1 MTFRVT
7 SRMRG
12 PRHALRT
19 LRREWRLP
27 ELRTLIG
34 ALLLS
39 VVVLGAVATLA
50 ARVQRAVL
58 MSAAELIGGD
68 LGINAAAPLPVDF
81 VRHAHAL
88 DLRTS
93 ALAEFPSVAFANDRS
108 QLLQVVAADAAW
120 PLRGKLVIA
129 GRGGAGRTMHAPP
142 AGSVYL
148 DHRAL
153 VALDVE
159 PGQRVQ
165 VGGMHLVV
173 AGQIE
178 QQPGGGDLV
187 ALAPR
192 AVMALADAKSA
203 GLLGTGS
210 RARHRLLVA
219 GAVAPVD
226 AYRAWAK
233 ARLPADAHLVTPE
246 EVQQRLA
253 VAFERAGTFL
263 RLAALLAA
271 LLAGIAV
278 ALSAQRYARRKTDEI
293 ALLRALGA
301 SSRFAFG
308 SLAWTLAVPAV
319 LAALA
324 GVGIALA
331 LAAIAFAY
339 AHGLL
344 PSSAQQAP
352 LPLGPAF
359 AAAGIGLAVLAG
371 FALPPLAKLK
381 SVPPVAVFRQSAAR
395 APRRYDLLYLVPVA
409 VALGLIALQT
419 GSWKLA
425 GVLAASLTGAALLT
439 SLLTLAVL
447 WLVRRFV
454 ARLHPALRLGASA
467 LARRRALSLVQSCA
481 ITLGL
486 TALLLLAVVAPAL
499 LDNWRRELP
508 PDTPNWF
515 VVNVQDAQRT
525 PMHDALVKLGA
536 TRFNGM
542 PVAVGKLV
550 AINGTDVDRM
560 SFHDR
565 EAQQDADRQVR
576 FSWSAAL
583 PPANRIIAG
592 RWFTPDASSA
602 EVSLDVAWVRRFDL
616 HLGDRLAFLIGDTRI
631 DATLTS
637 IREVD
642 WSRFNVNFFV
652 MLDPTHGAALPHT
665 WIASFHLPPG
675 HARELATFS
684 RAFTNL
690 SLIDVDAL
698 LDRARQIVAQVTAA
712 ARWVLAFS
720 LLAGAL
726 VLAAALTMSAAER
739 RHEAALLRTL
749 GARRDQLRMAAL
761 CEFGL
766 LGAISGFTAMFAA
779 ALGGLWLAQS
789 VFRIRDFVPPWPPLI
804 IAAVIAAIVVAAL
817 GLVGTRKVL
826 HTSPLLLLR
835 RS

>member
-1 MTFRVT
+1 MTFRLT
-7 SRMRG
+7 GRMTG
-12 PRHALRT
+12 TRHALRT

-68 LGINAAAPLPVDF
+68 LGINAATPLPAEF

-120 PLRGKLVIA
+120 PLRGKLVVT
-129 GRGGAGRTMHAPP
+129 GRDGVGRTMHAPP
-142 AGSVYL
+142 AGQVYM

-153 VALDVE
+153 VALDLR

-165 VGGMHLVV
+165 VVGMHLVV

-192 AVMALADAKSA
+192 AVMALADAKTA

-226 AYRAWAK
+226 AYRAWARGHLPSD
-233 ARLPADAHLVTPE
+233 ARMVTPE

-253 VAFERAGTFL
+253 VAFDRAGTFL

-308 SLAWTLAVPAV
+308 SLAWTLALPAV
-319 LAALA
+319 LAAFA
-324 GVGIALA
+324 GAGIALA

-344 PSSAQQAP
+344 PPAAQQAP
-352 LPLGPAF
+352 LPPGPAI

-381 SVPPVAVFRQSAAR
+381 SVPPVAVFRQSAAH
-395 APRRYDLLYLVPVA
+395 APRRFDLLYLVPVA

-425 GVLAASLTGAALLT
+425 GVLAVSLAGAAVLT
-439 SLLTLAVL
+439 SMLTLAAL
-447 WLVRRFV
+447 WLVRRFA

-467 LARRRALSLVQSCA
+467 LVRRRVLSLVQSCA

-515 VVNVQDAQRT
+515 VVNVQDAQRA
-525 PMHDALVKLGA
+525 PMHEALAKLGA
-536 TRFNGM
+536 TRFNAM

-550 AINGTDVDRM
+550 AINGADVDRM
-560 SFHDR
+560 AFHDR
-565 EAQQDADRQVR
+565 EARQDADRQVR

-592 RWFTPDASSA
+592 QWFAPDAHNA
-602 EVSLDVAWVRRFDL
+602 EVSLDVAWIRRFDL
-616 HLGDRLAFLIGDTRI
+616 HLGDRLTFLIGDTRI

-652 MLDPTHGAALPHT
+652 MLDPAHGAALPHT

-675 HARELATFS
+675 HAQELAGFS
-684 RAFTNL
+684 RTFTNL

-698 LDRARQIVAQVTAA
+698 LDRARQIVAQVSAA

-749 GARRDQLRMAAL
+749 GARHDQLRLAAL

-789 VFRIRDFVPPWPPLI
+789 VFRIRAFEPPWVPLI
-804 IAAVIAAIVVAAL
+804 IAAVLSTLAVALL
-817 GLVGTRKVL
+817 GLAGTRSVL
-826 HTSPLLLLR
+826 RTSPLLLLR
-835 RS
+835 R

>member
-1 MTFRVT
+1 MI
-7 SRMRG
+7 G

-68 LGINAAAPLPVDF
+68 LGINAATPLPKEF
-81 VRHAHAL
+81 IRHAHAL
-88 DLRTS
+88 GLRTS
-93 ALAEFPSVAFANDRS
+93 ASAGFPSVAFANDRS

-120 PLRGKLVIA
+120 PLRGKLVIE
-129 GRGGAGRTMHAPP
+129 GSDGIERSTHAPP
-142 AGSVYL
+142 AGGIYL

-153 VALDVE
+153 VALGLGI
-159 PGQRVQ
+159 GQHVQ
-165 VGGMHLVV
+165 VGGMNLVI
-173 AGQIE
+173 AGQIR

-192 AVMALADAKSA
+192 AVMALADAEAA

-210 RARHRLLVA
+210 RARHRLLLA
-219 GAVAPVD
+219 GAVAPVE
-226 AYRAWAK
+226 AYRAWA
-233 ARLPADAHLVTPE
+233 RSHLPADAHLVTPE

-253 VAFERAGTFL
+253 VAFDRAGTFL

-278 ALSAQRYARRKTDEI
+278 ALSAQRYAQRKTDEV

-308 SLAWTLAVPAV
+308 SLAWTLALPAV

-324 GVGIALA
+324 GVGVALA

-339 AHGLL
+339 AHALL
-344 PSSAQQAP
+344 PPAAQQAP
-352 LPLGPAF
+352 LPFGPAF
-359 AAAGIGLAVLAG
+359 ASAAMALAVLAG

-381 SVPPVAVFRQSAAR
+381 SIPPVAVFRRSAAR
-395 APRRYDLLYLVPVA
+395 APRRAALLYLVPIVVA
-409 VALGLIALQT
+409 VGLIALQT

-425 GVLAASLTGAALLT
+425 GVLAASLAGAAVFT
-439 SLLTLAVL
+439 SLLTLAAL
-447 WLVRRFV
+447 WLVRRHA

-467 LARRRALSLVQSCA
+467 LARRRGLSLVQSCA

-515 VVNVQDAQRT
+515 VVNLQDAQRAGV
-525 PMHDALVKLGA
+525 HDALSKLGV
-536 TRFNGM
+536 TRFNDM

-550 AINGTDVDRM
+550 AINGVDVDRIR
-560 SFHDR
+560 FHDGDGR
-565 EAQQDADRQVR
+565 HEADQQVR
-576 FSWSAAL
+576 LSWNATL
-583 PPANRIIAG
+583 PPANRIVAG
-592 RWFTPDASSA
+592 QWFARQASHA
-602 EVSLDVAWVRRFDL
+602 ELSLDVVWVRRFDL
-616 HLGDRLAFLIGDTRI
+616 HLGDRLAFLVGDTRI

-642 WSRFNVNFFV
+642 WSRFIVNFFV
-652 MLDPTHGAALPHT
+652 MLDPAHGSALPHT

-675 HARELATFS
+675 HARELAAFS
-684 RAFTNL
+684 RDFPNL

-749 GARRDQLRMAAL
+749 GARRGQLRMAAL

-766 LGAISGFTAMFAA
+766 LGAISGLA
-779 ALGGLWLAQS
+779 ALLASAFAGIWLAHS
-789 VFRIRDFVPPWPPLI
+789 VFRIRAFEPPWLPLI
-804 IAAVIAAIVVAAL
+804 LAAVIATAVVAAL
-817 GLVGTRKVL
+817 GLGGTRKVL
-826 HTSPLLLLR
+826 RTPPLALLR
-835 RS
+835 RA